1 MTELEPLYERF
12 RSAND
17 LDALGEVFDRTAP
30 DLLRLAAHLT
40 RDASTAE
47 DLVQQTFLVAIDRRA
62 SYERGRPLLPWLLG
76 ILSNEA
82 ARARRSRARRV
93 DPERLPQHDE
103 RDPAHVEEEHDTV
116 AAVKSAVEDAPV
128 PYRDVLRLHLFLQKT
143 PAEIATELG
152 RAPGTVRSQLMR
164 GLEHLRTALPA
175 GLAGAA
181 LIANATRGHAAMR
194 ERVLDAAR
202 ANVLPAST
210 TLTPIAWLT
219 MLSLKTWITV
229 GTATVALAAWLAW
242 PSAPAA
248 LEPHGPELAANAPA
262 NAELEP
268 AHDLAPAVDAN
279 ERARSAPA
287 TTSSTEAPAPRAP
300 RVVGVVQGLRPEDA
314 PDAEVVVTL
323 EGLRDGPS
331 AHPDRTGRFEVDVGA
346 LLAKD
351 AAHAARPE
359 PWNVPG
365 ALRVELKHPRYVAR
379 PESVSAPGV
388 DAALARPERAI
399 EVTLLAELVARVRG
413 RVVGVTKEELE
424 LAHVTMWPAK
434 LDNDSRPR
442 GEAPDEEGRFEITT
456 TKATTYVVYAE
467 LAGLHSAGVRV
478 ELQPGDDV
486 ELPDLA
492 LERGTTSITGR
503 VVMPSWLR
511 DAPAAE
517 REKVVVYAELV
528 EKPAWGAWVGE
539 LPLVGA
545 RAASRPSEARA
556 NVPTMTARTQV
567 AADGAFELASLAPGK
582 WKLVLDGLGAS
593 RVANAGSAFVDAPA
607 KDVVLGADLG
617 RIVLRLRRGEA
628 PIAYQSAMLFADGQ
642 GVSNFTDDHGKLAF
656 LVELGVD
663 ATLSYRVPDAEPRQ
677 HEFAANTRRDDEFVD
692 VDLGPAAPK
701 AELVLVPPATETKLP
716 PRLDVEFK
724 AEGDAPQPDGSIVQ
738 LEGGAYRAT
747 GLPAGRYRITVRPSR
762 FDALS
767 SAPTLPEEHAIVL
780 EPGRETKVE
789 LALALGGRVRVLP
802 RGLTG
807 DDARATCRLTR
818 IEGAAVEG
826 AFHRYVYT
834 EANGDTS
841 LTTTPTPGALSLRH
855 ESQFERPLE
864 PGRYRLVIEARD
876 HAVEPAALDFEIE
889 AGATR
894 TLELVVRP
902 R

>member
-12 RSAND
+12 RTAND

-40 RDASTAE
+40 RDANAAE
-47 DLVQQTFLVAIDRRA
+47 DLVQETFLVAIDRRA
-62 SYERGRPLLPWLLG
+62 SYETGRPLLPWLLG
-76 ILSNEA
+76 ILSNQA
-82 ARARRSRARRV
+82 ARTRRSRARRV
-93 DPERLPQHDE
+93 DPDRLAPRDE

-116 AAVKSAVEDAPV
+116 AAVKTAVEDAPA
-128 PYRDVLRLHLFLQKT
+128 PYRDVLRLHLFLQRT

-181 LIANATRGHAAMR
+181 LLANASRGHAAMR

-202 ANVLPAST
+202 ASALPVST
-210 TLTPIAWLT
+210 SLTPIAWLA
-219 MLSLKTWITV
+219 MLSLKTWITL
-229 GTATVALAAWLAW
+229 GTATVALAAWIAW
-242 PSAPAA
+242 PSSPAA
-248 LEPHGPELAANAPA
+248 LEPVNQELAARAPA
-262 NAELEP
+262 NAELEL
-268 AHDLAPAVDAN
+268 ARELAPDADAN

-287 TTSSTEAPAPRAP
+287 SNTSTDASAPRAA

-314 PDAEVVVTL
+314 LDAEVVVTL
-323 EGLRDGPS
+323 DGRSEGPS
-331 AHPDRTGRFEVDVGA
+331 AHPDRSGRFEIDVAA

-351 AAHAARPE
+351 AAHAVEPE
-359 PWNVPG
+359 PWIVPG

-379 PESVSAPGV
+379 PESVSASGV

-399 EVTLLAELVARVRG
+399 EVTLLAELTARVRG
-413 RVVGVTKEELE
+413 RVVGVTQEELE

-442 GEAPDEEGRFEITT
+442 GAQPDEAGRFDLTT
-456 TKATTYVVYAE
+456 TKATTYIVYAE
-467 LAGLHSAGVRV
+467 LPGLRSAGVRV

-486 ELPDLA
+486 ELPDFV
-492 LERGTTSITGR
+492 LERGTTSIAGR
-503 VVMPSWLR
+503 VVIPSWLR
-511 DAPAAE
+511 DATAAE
-517 REKVVVYAELV
+517 REKLSVHAELV
-528 EKPAWGAWVGE
+528 ERPAWDAWVGE

-545 RAASRPSEARA
+545 RVASKPSETRA
-556 NVPTMTARTQV
+556 NVPTMTARTKV
-567 AADGAFELASLAPGK
+567 AADGSFELASLAPGT
-582 WKLVLDGLGAS
+582 WKLVLVGLGAS
-593 RVANAGSAFVDAPA
+593 RVANAGTVVVEAPA
-607 KDVVLGADLG
+607 KDVVLGANVG
-617 RIVLRLRRGEA
+617 RIVLRLRRGEE
-628 PIAYQSAMLFADGQ
+628 PVAYQSAMLFADDQ
-642 GVSNFTDDHGKLAF
+642 GVSDFTDDHGRLAF
-656 LVELGVD
+656 VVDLGVD
-663 ATLSYRVPDAEPRQ
+663 ATLSYRVPDTEPRK
-677 HEFAANTRRDDEFVD
+677 HEFPANTRREDELVD

-716 PRLDVEFK
+716 PRLDVEFT
-724 AEGDAPQPDGSIVQ
+724 AEGDAAEPNDAIAQ
-738 LEGGAYRAT
+738 LEGGVYHAS

-762 FDALS
+762 FEVLS

-789 LALALGGRVRVLP
+789 LTLALGGRVRVLP

-807 DDARATCRLTR
+807 DDARGTCRLTR
-818 IEGAAVEG
+818 ADGAAVDG

-834 EANGDTS
+834 SANGDTS
-841 LTTTPTPGALSLRH
+841 LSTTPTPGEVSLRH
-855 ESQFERPLE
+855 ESQFERPLA

-876 HAVEPAALDFEIE
+876 HAVEPATLDFEIE

-894 TLELVVRP
+894 TLELAVRP